1 MPEIY
6 SVRKYF
12 LNLDKNFAS
21 DEIFLNIVD
30 LNRNIVSSILRI
42 KKDGSLERFCVD
54 KDIAFRAGIKLDDDY
69 RIDIIENKNFEI
81 ITPNDINEVPNE
93 CCYCS
98 NSNLNIWKKNFF
110 RKSYSMYEYDN
121 IIQPGIEYTL
131 TYAYCP
137 NCRKLVF
144 LQKRDN
150 KNEILEID
158 NEDKEILEK
167 DLNVRIELIQF
178 IR

>member
-1 MPEIY
+1 
-6 SVRKYF
+6 
-12 LNLDKNFAS
+12 
-21 DEIFLNIVD
+21 
-30 LNRNIVSSILRI
+30 
-42 KKDGSLERFCVD
+42 
-54 KDIAFRAGIKLDDDY
+54 
-69 RIDIIENKNFEI
+69 
-81 ITPNDINEVPNE
+81 
-93 CCYCS
+93 
-98 NSNLNIWKKNFF
+98 
-110 RKSYSMYEYDN
+110 MYEYDN

-167 DLNVRIELIQF
+167 DLNVRIELIQC